1 MFVSLRPV
9 FALLLST
16 AFLLAGNGLQQTL
29 VPIRADLEAFDQIAL
44 GALGSFYYV
53 GFLLGCFAGPYL
65 ILRAGHIRAFL
76 ATVSAASA
84 VALAHAI
91 IVNEIPWYLFRA
103 TTGFCLA
110 AIFLTIE
117 SWLNERATNENR
129 GFVMSAYVTLVF
141 VFLVVGQMMVTL
153 ADPRTF
159 TLFALA
165 SILVSVAAIPVA
177 MTRSE
182 APAPIAIVQFSP
194 KALFKASP
202 VGFAGIFISGL
213 TNGAFWSL
221 GAVFATQI
229 GYSVAEAATFMS
241 VVVVGGALMQWPL
254 GRLSDRIDRRKVLV
268 GTLVLACLA
277 SIALGF
283 LRPPTFALLGLAVL
297 FGMFTLPVYTVAA
310 SHAFDMAGE
319 LSVVDTSAGLLLV
332 NAAGSIFGPIIAA
345 TFMDVLGTGG
355 LFATIAASQALL
367 IAYVVYRIRQRRAP
381 AEKTDYEYAASAP
394 IGGVITP
401 EPLEEDDPHVI
412 VPEVADAPSEYD
424 YFVDAGEDDDL
435 TDDKAPDDEM
445 ADEVPYRNDARLD

>member
-1 MFVSLRPV
+1 MLHSLRPV

-16 AFLLAGNGLQQTL
+16 ALLLTGNGLQQTL

-44 GALGSFYYV
+44 GALGSSYYV

-91 IVNEIPWYLFRA
+91 IIDELPWYLFRA

-141 VFLVVGQMMVTL
+141 AFLVVGQMMVTI

-165 SILVSVAAIPVA
+165 SILVSFAAIPVA

-182 APAPIAIVQFSP
+182 QPAPVTIVRFSP
-194 KALFKASP
+194 KALFHASP
-202 VGFAGIFISGL
+202 VGFAGVFISGF

-221 GAVFATQI
+221 GAVFATRI

-241 VVVVGGALMQWPL
+241 VVVVGGALMQWPV
-254 GRLSDRIDRRKVLV
+254 GRLSDRVDRRKVLI
-268 GTLVLACLA
+268 GILVMAALAGAL
-277 SIALGF
+277 LGF
-283 LRPPTFALLGLAVL
+283 LRPPTVVLLGLAFM

-310 SHAFDMAGE
+310 SHAFDMANE

-332 NAAGSIFGPIIAA
+332 NATGSIFGPVAA
-345 TFMDVLGTGG
+345 AFFMDYLGSGG
-355 LFATIAASQALL
+355 LFVAIAASQALL
-367 IAYVVYRIRQRRAP
+367 IAYVAYRMQQRMAP
-381 AEKTDYEYAASAP
+381 VEKTDYEFAASAP

-401 EPLEEDDPHVI
+401 EPLEEDDPHVV
-412 VPEVADAPSEYD
+412 VPEIADAPSEYD
-424 YFVDAGEDDDL
+424 YFLDAVESDHL
-435 TDDKAPDDEM
+435 TEDKASNDRTS
-445 ADEVPYRNDARLD
+445 DEVSHRNDAR